1 MLGSRNVVDHSR
13 YMLCPGR
20 YVKKSSTIQ
29 ELSQRG
35 RQEMKV
41 MAVVETTWGGV
52 SIRNLDPAA
61 VEQAIEEAI
70 AGQAE
75 KRGRK

>member
-1 MLGSRNVVDHSR
+1 
-13 YMLCPGR
+13 
-20 YVKKSSTIQ
+20 
-29 ELSQRG
+29 
-35 RQEMKV
+35 MKV

-52 SIRNLDPAA
+52 SIRNLDPVA
-61 VEQAIEEAI
+61 VEQAIEVAI